1 METRHPLSAQKQ
13 PFEIA
18 GEVLTLSKGGTFNFD
33 SMV

>member
-1 METRHPLSAQKQ
+1 MEMRHLLSGQKK

-18 GEVLTLSKGGTFNFD
+18 GEVLTLSKGGSFNFD